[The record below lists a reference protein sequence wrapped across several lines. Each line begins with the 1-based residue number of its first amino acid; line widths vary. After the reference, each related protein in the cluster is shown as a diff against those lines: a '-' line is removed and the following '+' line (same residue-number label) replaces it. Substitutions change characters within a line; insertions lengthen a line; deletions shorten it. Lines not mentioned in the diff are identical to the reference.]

1 MGNINI
7 SGLIVVIG
15 APGSGKTRIAKL
27 IAERLRCKY
36 LNVGELSLEK
46 GYILGRDD
54 ERGSYI
60 IDEERVREEISKMED
75 TIVVE
80 TISPY
85 AIPRDKVSLVIAV
98 RCRPSI
104 LLERLR
110 ERGYSKSKIR
120 ENLEYEAID
129 GPLFDAMQIADVS
142 KIIEIDGCE
151 GSDEEIY
158 DALRGIRKGI
168 GRFNWTQDF
177 LSILE
182 EV

>member
-15 APGSGKTRIAKL
+15 TPGSGKTRVAKL
-27 IAERLRCKY
+27 IAESLGCRY

-46 GYILGRDD
+46 GYVLGRDE

-60 IDEERVREEISKMED
+60 IDEERVREELSRIED

-85 AIPRDKVSLVIAV
+85 AIPQDKVSLVIVV

-110 ERGYSKSKIR
+110 EREYSKSKIR

-129 GPLFDAMQIADVS
+129 GPLFDAMQIADVD
-142 KIIEIDGCE
+142 KIVEIDGCE
-151 GSDEEIY
+151 GNDEEIY
-158 DALRGIRKGI
+158 DALRGIKKGV
-168 GRFNWTQDF
+168 GRFNWSQDF

-182 EV
+182 EI

>member
-27 IAERLRCKY
+27 IAERLGCGY

-46 GYILGRDD
+46 GYILGRDE

-60 IDEERVREEISKMED
+60 IDEERIREEISKMGG
-75 TIVVE
+75 TIVIE
-80 TISPY
+80 TISPH
-85 AIPRDKVSLVIAV
+85 AVPKERVSLVIAV

-104 LLERLR
+104 LLGRLR
-110 ERGYSKSKIR
+110 ERGYPEKKIR

-129 GPLFDAMQIADVS
+129 GPLFDALQIADAS

-151 GSDEEIY
+151 GNDEEIF
-158 DALRGIRKGI
+158 DALTGIRRGI
-168 GRFNWTQDF
+168 GRFNWSQDF

-182 EV
+182 EI